1 MDTMAG
7 TVDARGAVVNTLED
21 RTVRVICALQI
32 DKVFIFKVTQKKKK
46 QKKIKQLKSRNKSLD
61 RALTTRSHGW
71 QNDGDPEGH
80 QHHQNCAL

>member
-32 DKVFIFKVTQKKKK
+32 DKVFIFKVTKKKK
-46 QKKIKQLKSRNKSLD
+46 KEDQTIKKQEQESRS
-61 RALTTRSHGW
+61 RTYH
-71 QNDGDPEGH
+71 
-80 QHHQNCAL
+80 

>member
-32 DKVFIFKVTQKKKK
+32 DKVFI
-46 QKKIKQLKSRNKSLD
+46 
-61 RALTTRSHGW
+61 TRSHGW

>member
-32 DKVFIFKVTQKKKK
+32 DKVFIFKVTQKKKTKEDQTIKK
-46 QKKIKQLKSRNKSLD
+46 QEQESRS
-61 RALTTRSHGW
+61 RTYH
-71 QNDGDPEGH
+71 
-80 QHHQNCAL
+80 